1 MEEFVQEFRKVAKGS
16 RYKGRS
22 LVKEFKRDINA
33 TICQRL
39 MKSEWQPSSI
49 EQWYNRTT
57 TLDRN

>member
-39 MKSEWQPSSI
+39 MKSE
-49 EQWYNRTT
+49 
-57 TLDRN
+57 